1 MPRAIVTQEAV
12 FVVADHLVAA
22 GQDSGFT
29 FPSACMLAV
38 VAGCRIPRTCYSTR
52 ETGVWATV
60 WFAGRQHP
68 QCARS
73 GNRLRPGGNRKL
85 AVDCAGVGLGGVR

>member
-52 ETGVWATV
+52 ETGV
-60 WFAGRQHP
+60 
-68 QCARS
+68 
-73 GNRLRPGGNRKL
+73 
-85 AVDCAGVGLGGVR
+85 